1 MQNGS
6 IMRSERRRGP
16 DVWEYRWREP
26 GPDGK
31 RKHRRMVV
39 GSVIQFRDK
48 EAVARATSA
57 LRRDINLSNAVGKGK
72 PVTLS
77 QLADH
82 YCQRELAPNNKW
94 KMHST
99 KLGYRGY
106 LRGWI
111 IPRWGS
117 YTLMRIRAGEI
128 ELWLRSLPLARSSC
142 AKIRNVMSVLFNHGL
157 RHELLD
163 RNPVQWVRQ
172 SAKRKKIPAVLEIEE
187 VQSLLKAL
195 DIRERT
201 MVLLDVVT
209 GLRASELFG
218 LKWTDIDFVRNEI
231 RVTRS
236 IVLQVVGPC
245 KTEASQKPVPLDPLL
260 AKTLRT
266 WRTHTEY
273 TAASDWV
280 FASPFSKGQ
289 KPYWYQSL
297 MRNRIRE
304 VARRAGITKKVGWH
318 TFRHTCATLLRACG
332 ADIKVA
338 QELLRHASCR
348 VTLDTYTQAVTE
360 HKRAA
365 QSRVASLVR
374 GVGPECIR
382 RDHRSTAPTKAR
394 TQSGRNLRP

>member
-26 GPDGK
+26 GPDGR
-31 RKHRRMVV
+31 RKHRRMVI

-48 EAVARATSA
+48 DAATRATSA
-57 LRRDINLSNAVGKGK
+57 LRRDINMANNRSKGK
-72 PVTLS
+72 PLTLL

-82 YCQRELAPNNKW
+82 YSQRELVPGCRW
-94 KMHST
+94 KTHST

-106 LRGWI
+106 LRKWI
-111 IPRWGS
+111 IPRWGAHKL
-117 YTLMRIRAGEI
+117 THIRAGEI

-172 SAKRKKIPAVLEIEE
+172 SAKRKKIPAVLEIAE
-187 VQSLLKAL
+187 VQSLLGVL
-195 DIRERT
+195 DVRERT
-201 MVLLDVVT
+201 MVMLDVVT

-218 LKWTDIDFVRNEI
+218 LKSTDIDFIKNEI

-245 KTEASQKPVPLDPLL
+245 KTEASQKPVPLDPFL
-260 AKTLRT
+260 ARTLRT
-266 WRTHTEY
+266 WRAY
-273 TAASDWV
+273 TKFNAANDWV
-280 FASPFSKGQ
+280 FAIPYSGGR

-297 MRNRIRE
+297 MRNRIR
-304 VARRAGITKKVGWH
+304 VLARRVGISKKMGWH
-318 TFRHTCATLLRACG
+318 TFRHTCATLLRASG

-348 VTLDTYTQAVTE
+348 VTLDTYTQAITE

-374 GVGPECIR
+374 GTVPECVR
-382 RDHRSTAPTKAR
+382 RTHSTTPAKPR
-394 TQSGRNLRP
+394 TRFGRNLRR